1 MDRMQEMQKRQQEFF
16 ETGITRSAGFRRA
29 ALKRLL
35 DAVKRWEPKLLQAL
49 QEDLG
54 KAPFEGYV
62 AELAVVYE
70 EIRTLRDHVSAW
82 MRPRRVRCYKPQF
95 PARCFVQ
102 PDPLGSVLIL
112 SPWNYPVQLTLAP
125 LAAALA
131 AGNCAVV
138 KPSRFAE
145 KTAAVL
151 GEMLETSFPRGLVDV
166 VPGGEGSNR
175 ELLRLKWDHIFFTGS
190 PAVGRA
196 VMEAAAAHLT
206 PVTLELGG
214 KSPCILDETADLKL
228 AARRIAW
235 GKLINAGQTCVAPDY
250 VLLPQGMVHDFVREF
265 GLAVARM
272 YGEEPLR
279 CPDYG
284 KIVNEKH
291 MERLKGLLQS
301 GFAAVGGVYSDE
313 ERKISPTVLTDVSWD
328 SPVMQEEIFGPILP
342 VIPYQSFADAL
353 HQVKSRPEP
362 LAVYL
367 FTHDRDHE
375 RRVLEELRF
384 GGGCVNDVVVHLTKP
399 RMPFGGVGESGMGAY
414 HGKAGF
420 LTFSHL
426 KSVMKAQTALDLP
439 LRYPPYCGKLP
450 FARLLL
456 RRAKGGMCHDGYG
469 KAAGMGGQQP
479 PDCLFRRRGRLHGK
493 RDSRFSQ
500 HGRALSPEIQ
510 IPAGGNAEPLD
521 V

>member
-1 MDRMQEMQKRQQEFF
+1 MDRMQEIQKRQQDFF

-29 ALKRLL
+29 ALKRFL
-35 DAVKRWEPKLLQAL
+35 DAVKHWEPKLLEAL

-54 KAPFEGYV
+54 KSPFEGY
-62 AELAVVYE
+62 ATEISVVYE
-70 EIRTLRDHVSAW
+70 EIRTLREHVSAW
-82 MRPRRVRCYKPQF
+82 MRPRRVRCSKPQL

-138 KPSRFAE
+138 KPSRFAQ

-151 GEMLETSFPRGLVDV
+151 GEMLEASFPRGLVDV
-166 VPGGEGSNR
+166 VPGGEGTNR

-272 YGEEPLR
+272 YGEEPIR

-313 ERKISPTVLTDVSWD
+313 DRKISPTVLTDVSWD

-342 VIPYQSFADAL
+342 VIPYESFADAL
-353 HQVKSRPEP
+353 QQVKSRPEP

-384 GGGCVNDVVVHLTKP
+384 GGGCVNDVVLHLTNP

-426 KSVMKAQTALDLP
+426 KSVMKARTVLDLP
-439 LRYPPYCGKLP
+439 LRYPPYRGKLP
-450 FARLLL
+450 LARLLM
-456 RRAKGGMCHDGYG
+456 R
-469 KAAGMGGQQP
+469 
-479 PDCLFRRRGRLHGK
+479 
-493 RDSRFSQ
+493 
-500 HGRALSPEIQ
+500 
-510 IPAGGNAEPLD
+510 
-521 V
+521 

>member
-1 MDRMQEMQKRQQEFF
+1 MEKAIDEIITLQRKFFADGATRATAFRLDALTKLRKAVRERTDALSEALREDLNKSAGESYLTEIGLVMQELECHIRH
-16 ETGITRSAGFRRA
+16 
-29 ALKRLL
+29 LKRWS
-35 DAVKRWEPKLLQAL
+35 R
-49 QEDLG
+49 
-54 KAPFEGYV
+54 
-62 AELAVVYE
+62 
-70 EIRTLRDHVSAW
+70 S
-82 MRPRRVRCYKPQF
+82 RRVSTPLTLWPSRSRIRPE
-95 PARCFVQ
+95 
-102 PDPLGSVLIL
+102 PLGVALIVA
-112 SPWNYPVQLTLAP
+112 PWNYPVQLLLCP
-125 LAAALA
+125 LVGAIS
-131 AGNCAVV
+131 AGNCVLLKSSPLVPHVEAAL
-138 KPSRFAE
+138 RDLIAE
-145 KTAAVL
+145 TFGPEYVAFVEGGGDVL
-151 GEMLETSFPRGLVDV
+151 D
-166 VPGGEGSNR
+166 
-175 ELLRLKWDHIFFTGS
+175 ELLKRRFDSIFFTGGS
-190 PAVGRA
+190 KYGRV
-196 VMEAAAAHLT
+196 VMEAAAKNLT

-384 GGGCVNDVVVHLTKP
+384 GGGCVNDVVVHLTNP

-414 HGKAGF
+414 HGKVGF

-439 LRYPPYCGKLP
+439 LRYPPYYGKLP

-456 RRAKGGMCHDGYG
+456 R
-469 KAAGMGGQQP
+469 
-479 PDCLFRRRGRLHGK
+479 
-493 RDSRFSQ
+493 
-500 HGRALSPEIQ
+500 
-510 IPAGGNAEPLD
+510 
-521 V
+521 